1 MADEVQNKR
10 DIVSI
15 TRELLQESQKLL
27 EVDSER
33 FKQNQSIQDTLED
46 IVKAQGDSSKLSNIS
61 SDLEDQL
68 VMAKQEGNT
77 ELVKEI
83 GLLQQVI
90 KVKKKEAEAQDNINK
105 AYRDLGDQL
114 GLGGL
119 LGTVDAFREASGK
132 AGSAMVMKLMAAGL
146 VLGGLITLFSS
157 IAKLTDQVGERF
169 GAIGVTEFGKELSD
183 AGATAT
189 RLGFGFDDMASSVE
203 ELNSNFGIAF
213 DEAIKISETSMDT
226 ARALGISAKES
237 AQLTGM
243 LMTITGLSAEAA
255 QNFLK
260 QTAALAKANG
270 VAPRVVMNDIAGAS
284 ADIAG
289 FMQEGGDNIA
299 EAAVKARSLGVNIG
313 DVAKAA
319 RGMLEFQTSIKDE
332 MTASVMIGRQLNFQ
346 RARELA
352 LAGDLTAFQ
361 NEIIKQVGDE
371 SEFLKLNVLQREML
385 AKAAGFELDALTKLV
400 REQGKSVEQLSRMR
414 SLSMD
419 EILQSDQALSN
430 ITQATNALK
439 ALGTNILAAISYFGT
454 FNGTLEGTGAIVG
467 TVLTIALG
475 GALGFLAF
483 IGVKT
488 ALASLALKIFG
499 DTALTT
505 GAKLGSFGIAAT
517 PALFILGAI
526 ALVGAT
532 VVGILDAVGFIIQQ
546 LPAVIDSLAS
556 AFSTVGE
563 TLMMMADFKTVAGIF
578 LLAGAFVALGSAIS
592 YVAGMAVFAGMS
604 ITPLLGLLGVVAG
617 LTALGFTAENIIKMI
632 HGPDRGESTVA
643 DGQDPVVSA
652 IEDLKSEIG
661 HLVKGFG
668 GKPADDGQYITQF
681 GNAVP
686 RTVTLKR

>member
-46 IVKAQGDSSKLSNIS
+46 IVKAQGDSNKLSNIS

-105 AYRDLGDQL
+105 AYRDLGEKL

-119 LGTVDAFREASGK
+119 IGTVDAFREASEK
-132 AGSAMVMKLMAAGL
+132 AGSAMVIRLMAAGL

-157 IAKLTDQVGERF
+157 IANLTDQVGEKF

-189 RLGFGFDDMASSVE
+189 RLGFSFDDMAGSVE
-203 ELNSNFGIAF
+203 ELSSNFGVSF
-213 DEAIKISETSMDT
+213 DDAIGISESTMDT

-237 AQLTGM
+237 AQLTGI
-243 LMTITGLSAEAA
+243 LMTMAGLSADTA

-260 QTAALAKANG
+260 QTAALAKSAG
-270 VAPRVVMNDIAGAS
+270 VAPAAVMSDIAGSS

-289 FMQEGGDNIA
+289 FMKDGGDNIA
-299 EAAVKARSLGVNIG
+299 QAAVKARTLGINIG
-313 DVAKAA
+313 DVSKAA
-319 RGMLEFQTSIKDE
+319 RGMLEFQSSIKDE

-346 RARELA
+346 KARELA
-352 LAGDLTAFQ
+352 LAGDLENFQ
-361 NEIIKQVGDE
+361 NEILRQVGDE
-371 SEFLKLNVLQREML
+371 SEFLSLNVLQREAL
-385 AKAAGFELDALTKLV
+385 AKAAGFELDSLTKLV
-400 REQGKSVEQLSRMR
+400 SEQGKSVEQLSRMR
-414 SLSMD
+414 ELSVE
-419 EILQSDQALSN
+419 EIVSSNALSN

-439 ALGTNILAAISYFGT
+439 AFGTNILAAISYLGT
-454 FNGTLEGTGAIVG
+454 FNGTLEGTGAIIG
-467 TVLTIALG
+467 TVLTVALAAALG
-475 GALGFLAF
+475 YFLFLGAKML
-483 IGVKT
+483 I
-488 ALASLALKIFG
+488 ASAALKLFG
-499 DTALTT
+499 TTAATV
-505 GAKLGSFGIAAT
+505 GPQLGSFGITAL

-532 VVGILDAVGFIIQQ
+532 LVGVFYALGYILQQ
-546 LPAVIDSLAS
+546 LPPVIDSLA
-556 AFSTVGE
+556 AGFATI
-563 TLMMMADFKTVAGIF
+563 ADSVVNGIIALANPAIILGIF
-578 LLAGAFVALGSAIS
+578 GLAAAF
-592 YVAGMAVFAGMS
+592 YY
-604 ITPLLGLLGVVAG
+604 LGLSLMSVAAFGTSALMPMLAILGFIGG
-617 LTALGFTAENIIKMI
+617 LAALGFTAENIIRLV
-632 HGPDRGESTVA
+632 HGPESMPA
-643 DGQDPVVSA
+643 PPKEDDPV
-652 IEDLKSEIG
+652 
-661 HLVKGFG
+661 LVKLDAIKSSIDDLVTGFG
-668 GKPADDGQYITQF
+668 RNGVAGEYITNF

-686 RTVTLKR
+686 RTVTLAKS

>member
-46 IVKAQGDSSKLSNIS
+46 IVKAQGDSNKLSNIS

-105 AYRDLGDQL
+105 AYRDLGEKL

-119 LGTVDAFREASGK
+119 IGTVDAFREASEK
-132 AGSAMVMKLMAAGL
+132 AGSAMVIRLMAAGL

-157 IAKLTDQVGERF
+157 IANLTDQVGERF

-189 RLGFGFDDMASSVE
+189 RLGFSFDDMAGSVE
-203 ELNSNFGIAF
+203 ELSSNFGVSF
-213 DEAIKISETSMDT
+213 DDAIGISESTMDT

-237 AQLTGM
+237 AQLTGI
-243 LMTITGLSAEAA
+243 LMTMAGLSADTA

-260 QTAALAKANG
+260 QTAALAKSAG
-270 VAPRVVMNDIAGAS
+270 VAPAAVMSDIAGSS

-289 FMQEGGDNIA
+289 FMKDGGDNIA
-299 EAAVKARSLGVNIG
+299 QAAVKARTLGINIG
-313 DVAKAA
+313 DVSKAA
-319 RGMLEFQTSIKDE
+319 RGMLEFQSSIKDE

-346 RARELA
+346 KARELA
-352 LAGDLTAFQ
+352 LAGDLENFQ
-361 NEIIKQVGDE
+361 NEILRQVGDE
-371 SEFLKLNVLQREML
+371 SEFLSLNVLQREAL
-385 AKAAGFELDALTKLV
+385 AKAAGFELDSLTKLV
-400 REQGKSVEQLSRMR
+400 SEQGKSVEQLSRMR
-414 SLSMD
+414 ELSVE
-419 EILQSDQALSN
+419 EIVSSNALSN

-439 ALGTNILAAISYFGT
+439 AFGTNILAAISYLGT
-454 FNGTLEGTGAIVG
+454 FNGTLEGTGAIIG
-467 TVLTIALG
+467 TVLTVALAAALG
-475 GALGFLAF
+475 YFLFLGAKML
-483 IGVKT
+483 I
-488 ALASLALKIFG
+488 ASAALKLFG
-499 DTALTT
+499 TTAATV
-505 GAKLGSFGIAAT
+505 GPQLGSFGITAL

-532 VVGILDAVGFIIQQ
+532 LVGVFYALGYILQQ
-546 LPAVIDSLAS
+546 LPPVIDSLA
-556 AFSTVGE
+556 AGFATI
-563 TLMMMADFKTVAGIF
+563 ADSVVNGIIALANPAIILGIF
-578 LLAGAFVALGSAIS
+578 GLAAAF
-592 YVAGMAVFAGMS
+592 YY
-604 ITPLLGLLGVVAG
+604 LGLSLMSVAAFGTSALMPMLAILGFIGG
-617 LTALGFTAENIIKMI
+617 LAALGFTAENIIRLV
-632 HGPDRGESTVA
+632 HGPESMPA
-643 DGQDPVVSA
+643 PPKEDDPV
-652 IEDLKSEIG
+652 
-661 HLVKGFG
+661 LVKLDAIKSSIDDLVTGFG
-668 GKPADDGQYITQF
+668 RNGVAGEYITNF

-686 RTVTLKR
+686 RTVTLAKS